1 MEKKKSNIF
10 VNTLVLVV
18 VTLVCVALLAVVNQ
32 VTKGPIEQ
40 AEVNA
45 RAQTYRVVYADAPN
59 FAEVDDSKELI
70 ENSPSLLA
78 SAGYDGCSIND
89 ALSVTDESGNVL
101 GYVVAATSPNGYG
114 GDVQV
119 AIGITKDGV
128 LTGFQPIT
136 HSETPGFGARCEDD
150 EFKSQFA
157 GMSVSE
163 TADGIDGIS
172 GATITSNAVRE
183 AVGSAVVFYQ
193 ENLIK

>member
-1 MEKKKSNIF
+1 MDKKKSNIF
-10 VNTLVLVV
+10 INTLVLVV
-18 VTLVCVALLAVVNQ
+18 ITLVCVAVLAVVNQ
-32 VTKGPIEQ
+32 VTRGPIEQ

-45 RAQTYRVVYADAPN
+45 RAQTYKVVYADAPK
-59 FAEVDDSKELI
+59 FAEVDGTKELI
-70 ENSPSLLA
+70 ENSGAFLSA
-78 SAGYDGCSIND
+78 AGYDGCTIND
-89 ALSVTDESGNVL
+89 ALAVTDNDGNVL

-128 LTGFQPIT
+128 LTGFQPIS

-150 EFKSQFA
+150 EFRSQFA
-157 GMSVSE
+157 GMSVAE